1 MSAEPLTELG
11 RRLRESREKRGWS
24 LQQASE
30 RTRITAK
37 NLSALE
43 SGDLSRF
50 PAPVYIRGFVRS
62 YAAALGLDEEEQLRW
77 LDAAGFTAPSAAV
90 PRPGA
95 AGPEAGV
102 PDSPPGEPLRVPW
115 AKLAPPPR
123 TLVAGAIVILG
134 VVVAVIGIR
143 ALSRWL
149 SPADGGPVPPS
160 PFQQAPAPAAK
171 PRGPVTPPPG
181 AVATP
186 APATQQAL
194 ASGVALSVTAH
205 AVCEIQYQPDEKRAR
220 WMTLRPGESTVLRA
234 KSQLKVLIGNPGGI
248 EMTTPQGPVPLP
260 KTAKRA
266 EYLQVTAA
274 GVQKLALPVPSSTL
288 Q

>member
-1 MSAEPLTELG
+1 VTAEPLAELG

-43 SGDLSRF
+43 SGDLSKF

-62 YAAALGLDEEEQLRW
+62 YAAALGLDEEEQLKW

-90 PRPGA
+90 PGGGA
-95 AGPEAGV
+95 AGPAAERPA
-102 PDSPPGEPLRVPW
+102 DSPPGEPVRVPW

-123 TLVAGAIVILG
+123 TLVAGGAAIVA
-134 VVVAVIGIR
+134 VVLAVIGIR
-143 ALSRWL
+143 AVSRWL
-149 SPADGGPVPPS
+149 SPPGGRPVPPS

-171 PRGPVTPPPG
+171 PRDSVTPEPLPK
-181 AVATP
+181 P
-186 APATQQAL
+186 APGIQPTVP
-194 ASGVALSVTAH
+194 SGVALSVTAH
-205 AVCEIQYQPDEKRAR
+205 AVCEIQFQSDDKRAR
-220 WMTLRPGESTVLRA
+220 WMTLRPGEFTVLRA

-248 EMTTPQGPVPLP
+248 EMMTPQGPIPLP

-266 EYLQVTAA
+266 EYLLVTPA